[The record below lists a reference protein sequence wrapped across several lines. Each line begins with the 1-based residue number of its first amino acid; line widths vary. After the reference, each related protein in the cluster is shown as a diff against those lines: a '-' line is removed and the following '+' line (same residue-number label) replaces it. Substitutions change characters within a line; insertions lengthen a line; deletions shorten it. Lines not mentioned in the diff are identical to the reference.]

1 MGIKHTSFEKYTDEV
16 CSQIKCR
23 EVHSE
28 IREELTSHLEEI
40 KEEYLAQGASLEE
53 AERQAVAHMGDS
65 EKIGFDLDKIYR
77 KRPEYKTLIVTCILV
92 ALGILVQLIIDKNI
106 PYNFAHISPTH
117 MFTYN
122 ILGIICAVGLY
133 FFDYRKIEIH
143 SKKLFIFANI
153 LTIFLLAF
161 GSPVNGIKFFIFF
174 NCRLDIA
181 FVSTILY
188 IISLCSILPKLRT
201 TKYCKIK
208 IVSIY
213 ILCSSLILLTKNF
226 PYVIFF
232 TLVFLVMLV
241 YLGYCKKYIIA
252 FSLIIFSVLF
262 CHAFTSVQYRYK
274 LTSFINYNQFKDNI
288 GYINYEIHELLSS
301 ATLLGKGVSVE
312 AFKLLPNIT
321 STFTICYIIYAF
333 GWAAGILIFSL
344 ILILLVNL
352 FIKIKFIK
360 NSYGKTLFLSISALF
375 AFEFLQSILLN
386 LNLSSILSITTP
398 FISYSGT
405 STLINMLLIGLIN
418 SIYARKNLH
427 NSLKNEKPRFDLRFV
442 FRYNKKSKI

>member
-1 MGIKHTSFEKYTDEV
+1 MGIKHTAFKKYTDEV
-16 CSQIKCR
+16 CSQIKCK

-28 IREELTSHLEEI
+28 IKEELTNHLEEI
-40 KEEYLAQGASLEE
+40 KEEYIMQGASLEE

-77 KRPEYKTLIVTCILV
+77 KRPEYRTLIVTCILV
-92 ALGILVQLIIDKNI
+92 TLGILVQLIISKNI
-106 PYNFAHISPTH
+106 PYNLAHISFAHIFIS
-117 MFTYN
+117 N
-122 ILGIICAVGLY
+122 ILGIICAAGLY

-143 SKKLFIFANI
+143 SKELFVFANI
-153 LTIFLLAF
+153 LIIFLLAF
-161 GSPVNGIKFFIFF
+161 GTPVNGVKFFIFF
-174 NCRLDIA
+174 NFRLDIA
-181 FVSTILY
+181 FIATILY
-188 IISLCSILPKLRT
+188 IISLCGILPKLRT
-201 TKYCKIK
+201 TKYYKIK

-213 ILCSSLILLTKNF
+213 ALCAFLILLTKNF
-226 PYVIFF
+226 PYIIFF

-241 YLGYCKKYIIA
+241 YLGYSKKYILA
-252 FSLIIFSVLF
+252 FSLIIFFALF

-301 ATLLGKGVSVE
+301 ATLFGKGVSVE
-312 AFKLLPNIT
+312 AFKLLPSIT

-344 ILILLVNL
+344 VLILLVNL

-360 NSYGKTLFLSISALF
+360 NNYGKTLFLSISALF

-427 NSLKNEKPRFDLRFV
+427 NSLQSKEPRFELNLFS
-442 FRYNKKSKI
+442 RYNKKSKV